1 MDRDLLGTGVRS
13 AHLTTS
19 WRKGRIAKRLLTH
32 KSLFLIFRFK
42 VNRKPR
48 VAALP
53 TDGPIN
59 HAGSLNG
66 LFTKVNVEIY
76 QH

>member
-1 MDRDLLGTGVRS
+1 MIVSRMDRDFLETGVRS

-19 WRKGRIAKRLLTH
+19 WRKDRIAKRLLTH
-32 KSLFLIFRFK
+32 KSLFLIFHFK
-42 VNRKPR
+42 ADRKPR

-59 HAGSLNG
+59 HAGD
-66 LFTKVNVEIY
+66 VEWTLY
-76 QH
+76 KG